1 MVVCF
6 WGGVIGV
13 MVKSELV
20 QVLKDKVELS
30 SAQAE
35 KVVDI
40 FFETITDTLSQGDRV
55 EIRGFGSFSVNS
67 YKSYVGRNPKT
78 GAQINVPPKK
88 LPFFKVGKQLKKL
101 VDK

>member
-1 MVVCF
+1 
-6 WGGVIGV
+6 

-30 SAQAE
+30 KAQAE
-35 KVVDI
+35 KAVDI

-67 YKSYVGRNPKT
+67 YKSYLGRNPKT
-78 GAQINVPPKK
+78 GDQINVPPKK

>member
-1 MVVCF
+1 
-6 WGGVIGV
+6 

-30 SAQAE
+30 KAQAE
-35 KVVDI
+35 KAVDI

-67 YKSYVGRNPKT
+67 YKSYLGRNPKT
-78 GAQINVPPKK
+78 GDQINVLPKK

>member
-1 MVVCF
+1 
-6 WGGVIGV
+6 

-30 SAQAE
+30 KAQTE

-40 FFETITDTLSQGDRV
+40 FFETITDSLSQGDRV
-55 EIRGFGSFSVNS
+55 EIRGFGSFSVNN
-67 YKSYVGRNPKT
+67 YNSYVGRNPKT

>member
-1 MVVCF
+1 
-6 WGGVIGV
+6 

-30 SAQAE
+30 KAQAE

-78 GAQINVPPKK
+78 GDQINVPPKK

>member
-1 MVVCF
+1 
-6 WGGVIGV
+6 

-30 SAQAE
+30 KAQAE

-40 FFETITDTLSQGDRV
+40 FFETIIDTLSQGDRI

-67 YKSYVGRNPKT
+67 YKSYVGRNTKT
-78 GAQINVPPKK
+78 GDQINVPPKK